1 MSVTRWRGTH
11 FLHSSRKR
19 YSMRWPSHEAGSEDV
34 GVRTSEEVERTRDH
48 HSCARGRMRR
58 GALARNDDGTESS
71 ATSPT
76 AWMKSAKRSTRSAR
90 IVSSYVLLKD
100 GDRKKDVHFTCMPD
114 EIKKEIT
121 ARDKIRRSAKTR
133 PTSTGLHFV

>member
-1 MSVTRWRGTH
+1 MDHRSCGH
-11 FLHSSRKR
+11 GGKR
-19 YSMRWPSHEAGSEDV
+19 
-34 GVRTSEEVERTRDH
+34 RD
-48 HSCARGRMRR
+48 
-58 GALARNDDGTESS
+58 ALARNDDGTESS

-114 EIKKEIT
+114 EIKK
-121 ARDKIRRSAKTR
+121 KKSRRVIK
-133 PTSTGLHFV
+133 

>member
-1 MSVTRWRGTH
+1 M
-11 FLHSSRKR
+11 
-19 YSMRWPSHEAGSEDV
+19 
-34 GVRTSEEVERTRDH
+34 DH
-48 HSCARGRMRR
+48 RSCARGRMRR
-58 GALARNDDGTESS
+58 DALARNDDGTESS